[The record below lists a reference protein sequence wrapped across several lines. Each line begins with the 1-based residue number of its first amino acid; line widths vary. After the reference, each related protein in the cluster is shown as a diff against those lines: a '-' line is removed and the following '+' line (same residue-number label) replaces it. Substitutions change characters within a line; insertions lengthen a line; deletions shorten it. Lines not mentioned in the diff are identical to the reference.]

1 MSKKSAKPRPKS
13 KPATGASAVLS
24 SQLKAIE
31 RLMERRDYATAA
43 RRLRALIE
51 AHPDQSGP
59 RRLLVEALEGSQ
71 GSGAA
76 AIVAFDWAERRPKS
90 LPAQEMLFRY
100 ALQFGHVMLADRTAE
115 RLRALGAETPG
126 FPVAPAIL
134 EDLLRQPDGSN
145 ATAEQMLLFDIGKL
159 HLDGHDFAG
168 VVRWLDGVDLT
179 PAKNNRAMSLF
190 HLDRIEDALA
200 AFLALWKADP
210 DNLFA
215 LGWAARLRLYQGD
228 ETGARGL
235 TTPLAA
241 ATARRL
247 EDAVP
252 QLDALLLLGEDNAA
266 LSAFA
271 RVERCDWFGVGEPR
285 QQAMLSHLAACA
297 ASRLG
302 EAKRARALCKAS
314 LERVPNF
321 KPALESRAVID
332 AAGDALAYPPV
343 FGLGQALPLTWLN
356 RMRDAGNDAFS
367 HLGKVTASND
377 FLDALYVGG
386 DDGLRGLVAFILQY
400 RAERGDPDAA
410 VRLKRFAR
418 LPIGTK
424 QTRFGF
430 LRLLYDK
437 GLLPRDEPLEMW
449 DGEHVTQVKLIST
462 EITREPEPSNLPEDL
477 SMLLGRSIECF
488 NTRDYAGAE
497 ILLNRI
503 LEHAP
508 GHRVALGNLAAIRS
522 AQGRDQEARDLLR
535 DAIARH
541 PDYIFARCNLAVM
554 LIEDGDL
561 DEAHRL
567 LAGLSERPSL
577 HVQDIFVLYGA
588 LAMLSRARGDQ
599 ADADALIAS
608 LEPLVE
614 DEDDARRFTL
624 AKRLQGRVS
633 PVAAK
638 GGWFKRTDA

>member
-1 MSKKSAKPRPKS
+1 MSKKSAKPKS
-13 KPATGASAVLS
+13 GASAVLS

-31 RLMERRDYATAA
+31 RLMERRDDATAA

-76 AIVAFDWAERRPKS
+76 AIAAFDWAERRPKS

-115 RLRALGAETPG
+115 RLRALGVETPG
-126 FPVAPAIL
+126 FPVAAAIR
-134 EDLLRQPDGSN
+134 EDLLRQPDGSS

-200 AFLALWKADP
+200 AFLALWKEDP

-252 QLDALLLLGEDNAA
+252 QLDALLLLGEDAAA
-266 LSAFA
+266 LDAFA
-271 RVERCDWFGVGEPR
+271 RVERCDWFGIGEPQ

-321 KPALESRAVID
+321 KPALESRTVID

-400 RAERGDPDAA
+400 RAERGDPNA
-410 VRLKRFAR
+410 VERLKRFAC
-418 LPIGTK
+418 LPIGTRE
-424 QTRFGF
+424 TRFGL
-430 LRLLYDK
+430 LRPLHDK
-437 GLLPRDEPLEMW
+437 GLLPYGEPLELW
-449 DGEHVTQVKLIST
+449 DGERVTQVKLVST
-462 EITREPEPSNLPEDL
+462 EIRREPEPSNLPKDL
-477 SMLLGRSIECF
+477 EMLLQRSIDRF
-488 NTRDYAGAE
+488 NERDYEGAE
-497 ILLNRI
+497 ILLTRI
-503 LEHAP
+503 LEYAP
-508 GHRVALGNLAAIRS
+508 GHRVALGNLAAIHS
-522 AQGRDQEARDLLR
+522 AQGRPLEAIELLR
-535 DAIARH
+535 DVIARF
-541 PDYIFARCNLAVM
+541 PDYVFPRCNLAVM
-554 LIEDGDL
+554 LIEAGEI
-561 DEAHRL
+561 DEAARL
-567 LAGLSERPSL
+567 LDGLYERPSL

-588 LAMLSRARGDQ
+588 LAMLSRARGNQ
-599 ADADALIAS
+599 PAADALIAS

-614 DEDDARRFTL
+614 DEDDARRLAL
-624 AKRLQGRVS
+624 AKRLQGRVRPGADKS
-633 PVAAK
+633 GRFERK
-638 GGWFKRTDA
+638 GD

>member
-1 MSKKSAKPRPKS
+1 MSKKSAKPKS
-13 KPATGASAVLS
+13 GASTALS

-31 RLMERRDYATAA
+31 RLMARRDDASAA

-76 AIVAFDWAERRPKS
+76 AIAAFDWAERRPKS

-126 FPVAPAIL
+126 FPVAPAIR
-134 EDLLRQPDGSN
+134 EDLLRQPDGST
-145 ATAEQMLLFDIGKL
+145 ATAEQMLRFDIGKL

-179 PAKNNRAMSLF
+179 PAKNNHAMSLF
-190 HLDRIEDALA
+190 HLDRIEEALA
-200 AFLALWKADP
+200 AFLALWKEDP

-252 QLDALLLLGEDNAA
+252 QLDALLLLGEDAAA
-266 LSAFA
+266 LDAFA
-271 RVERCDWFGVGEPR
+271 RVERCDWLGLGEPL

-321 KPALESRAVID
+321 KPAIESRAVID

-356 RMRDAGNDAFS
+356 RMRDAGNGAFS

-386 DDGLRGLVAFILQY
+386 DDGLRGLIAFILQY
-400 RAERGDPDAA
+400 RAERGDPDAV
-410 VRLKRFAR
+410 VRLRRFAC

-424 QTRFGF
+424 ETRFGI
-430 LRLLYDK
+430 LRPLHDK
-437 GLLPRDEPLEMW
+437 GLLPHGEPLDLW
-449 DGEHVTQVKLIST
+449 DGERVTQVKLVST
-462 EITREPEPSNLPEDL
+462 EIRRDPEPSNLPKDL
-477 SMLLGRSIECF
+477 EMLLQQSIDRF
-488 NTRDYAGAE
+488 NARDYAGAE
-497 ILLNRI
+497 ILLKRI

-508 GHRVALGNLAAIRS
+508 GHRVALGNLAAVRG
-522 AQGRDQEARDLLR
+522 AQGHDQEARDLLR
-535 DAIARH
+535 DAVARH

-561 DEAHRL
+561 EEAARL
-567 LAGLSERPSL
+567 LDGLYERPSL

-588 LAMLSRARGDQ
+588 LAMLSRARGNQ
-599 ADADALIAS
+599 PAADGLLAS

-614 DEDDARRFTL
+614 DEDDARRLAL
-624 AKRLQGRVS
+624 AKRLQGRVR